1 MIVRYFQER
10 SKNKTNLTLNKRSQ
24 KKCLTARLLASFIAG
39 HPWVCVDG
47 VAPDKP
53 LDSAVLTR
61 LKQFSAM
68 NKFKKL
74 TLRV

>member
-1 MIVRYFQER
+1 MH
-10 SKNKTNLTLNKRSQ
+10 
-24 KKCLTARLLASFIAG
+24 FIGFFAG

-74 TLRV
+74 ALRVCLYFKFNSYKLYMTLC